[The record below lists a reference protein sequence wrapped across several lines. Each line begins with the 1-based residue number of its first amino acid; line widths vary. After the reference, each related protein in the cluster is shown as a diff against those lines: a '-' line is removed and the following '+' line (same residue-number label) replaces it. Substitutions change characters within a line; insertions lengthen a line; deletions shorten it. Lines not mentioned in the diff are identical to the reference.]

1 MLDAIRP
8 TVTGR
13 QPGLRL
19 GVNCYRRIC
28 ARCKAL
34 RLSIFGC
41 QTIAEHAA
49 ADRAILAGLVDD
61 VVDHVDTLLHS
72 VRESGY

>member
-1 MLDAIRP
+1 
-8 TVTGR
+8 
-13 QPGLRL
+13 
-19 GVNCYRRIC
+19 
-28 ARCKAL
+28 L

-49 ADRAILAGLVDD
+49 TDRAILAGLVDD
-61 VVDHVDTLLHS
+61 VVDHVDTLLRS